1 LFLNDL
7 FAIVGGVQL
16 IILKRGR
23 KTGDGIASK
32 KMLLGVA
39 SFTFEPH
46 QPLCCLTFDVELC
59 RQQLRPH
66 SVIVS
71 LRSSSLRDINEEG
84 NNEEQVTK
92 EEEDKIR
99 INLFKRKRKEKKN
112 SI

>member
-1 LFLNDL
+1 LNDL

-99 INLFKRKRKEKKN
+99 VLAIFK
-112 SI
+112 